1 LHARDPCCCAR
12 DPCFAAAGGPAG
24 VLFCRPKCHKNF
36 NHKRNPR
43 KMRWTK
49 AFRKSTG
56 KELTVDA
63 AFEFEK
69 RRDQPVRYDRD
80 LVATTLRA
88 MKKVEEIK
96 SAQEKRHWAWR
107 MEVQKRSQRAQVG
120 RRRAWNRRASGRV
133 VIVCAAHAQDKV
145 DN

>member
-1 LHARDPCCCAR
+1 MFR
-12 DPCFAAAGGPAG
+12 
-24 VLFCRPKCHKNF
+24 FCRPKCHKNF

-49 AFRKSTG
+49 AFRKSAG

-96 SAQEKRHWAWR
+96 SAREKRHWARR
-107 MEVQKRSQRAQVG
+107 MEVQKRSQRAQ
-120 RRRAWNRRASGRV
+120 
-133 VIVCAAHAQDKV
+133 DKV
-145 DN
+145 DVERNIDLVATAVVRARGEVVKASKVRRAEDVEMAAGDGDA

>member
-1 LHARDPCCCAR
+1 
-12 DPCFAAAGGPAG
+12 
-24 VLFCRPKCHKNF
+24 
-36 NHKRNPR
+36 
-43 KMRWTK
+43 MRWTK
-49 AFRKSTG
+49 AFRKSAG

-96 SAQEKRHWAWR
+96 SAREKRHWARR

-145 DN
+145 DIERNIDLVAPAVVRAREEVVKVSKVRKTEDVDMAGGDDA